1 MTLGGLENT
10 NLKKIV
16 ISDFDL
22 WRHISGSHARDLSV
36 FKFKNAHYQSIELDL
51 AMKIKV

>member
-22 WRHISGSHARDLSV
+22 WRHISGSNTCKGGPLQNDFLSV
-36 FKFKNAHYQSIELDL
+36 TKFKNGCYQSI
-51 AMKIKV
+51 